1 MFKFESTIRQS
12 MLILFLLHSI
22 TYALAAPDYDRE
34 LRWADEITP
43 GILVGDPIYLEQQNH
58 HHFLGIYAKA
68 SNPKMGLVIAHGMG
82 LNPDAG
88 MIGTLRQKLVDA
100 GYTTLSIQMPVYAAD
115 VGFEAYPTLFPDAA
129 ERLQLAVA
137 YLKNKGY
144 QRIAIVSHSNGSR
157 MTRSYMVTNPPDVT
171 AWVALSLTQGDT
183 FAGIKAPILDLY
195 GEKDLSH
202 VLNSV
207 AQRKAS
213 LSNIDSQQKL
223 VPTADHFFTDRED
236 SMIRA
241 VQNFLDEIMKPK
253 ITGKIDKCF

>member
-1 MFKFESTIRQS
+1 MRAAYKYIDLPIAILTMLLTIGTV
-12 MLILFLLHSI
+12 F
-22 TYALAAPDYDRE
+22 AAGDYDRE
-34 LRWADEITP
+34 QRWADEITP

-58 HHFLGIYAKA
+58 HKFLGIYAVA

-115 VGFEAYPTLFPDAA
+115 IGFEAYPTLFPDAA

-137 YLKNKGY
+137 YLKSKGY

-157 MTRSYMVTNPPDVT
+157 MSRTYMITNPPDVT

-195 GEKDLSH
+195 GEDDLPH

-207 AQRKAS
+207 TRRKAS
-213 LSNIDSQQKL
+213 LTNADSQQKL
-223 VPTADHFFTDRED
+223 VPAAGHFFVERED

-241 VQNFLDEIMKPK
+241 VSNFLDELIKPK